1 MVGHSHSECPANVS
15 KVGRIAQMFLGS
27 YLHNIDS
34 KGRLTLPAKFRVE
47 LAKGVVVTPGLD
59 GCLWVFP
66 MDTWDE
72 IAEKMDRLPLTNKS
86 ARDFARYMYGN
97 ASPCEPDKQGRI
109 LLPTTLRARAGLDGE
124 TVVVGGPGRLEIWS
138 RESWERTT
146 EEIEKNGDAIAEQLF
161 ELGLL

>member
-1 MVGHSHSECPANVS
+1 
-15 KVGRIAQMFLGS
+15 MFLGS

-34 KGRLTLPAKFRVE
+34 KGRLTLPAKFRAE
-47 LAKGVVVTPGLD
+47 LAKGVVVTLGLD

-66 MDTWDE
+66 METWE
-72 IAEKMDRLPLTNKS
+72 EVSRKMDDLPLTNKS
-86 ARDFARYMYGN
+86 SRDFARRMYGY
-97 ASPCEPDKQGRI
+97 ASDCEPDKQGRI
-109 LLPTTLRARAGLDGE
+109 LLPGVLREKAALDGE

-138 RESWERTT
+138 RTSWERTT